1 MPSNPRLRHNNFD
14 LIRLLLAM
22 IVCLVHAA
30 ELSQQSLLKPIGLVL
45 SSKLAV
51 DAFFVISGFLIF
63 MSYERSS
70 SLRSYA
76 SKRAKRIY
84 PAYLCIILLCAFG
97 LFVLSE
103 LPAERYFSA
112 AWVKYLLANL
122 TFLNFFAPALPGV
135 FEGNLLPAVNGAL
148 WTIKIEVMFYCSVP
162 LIVWFARR
170 FGRLPVLLGLFAL
183 SSLYSLLLWH
193 LYGQSQNEVFA
204 FLEKQLPGQLRYF
217 LAGGLLYYYLAHFER
232 QVKWLVPLALT
243 LYVASVWLPLRLVE
257 PLALGVLVVFVAL
270 FGYLGNFGKYGDFS
284 YGAYICHFPII
295 QILVSLGLYSFSPLL
310 GLLLSVALTLLA
322 AILMW
327 HLVEKRFLLR
337 SSHYVQAEERPV
349 RPLAVLKPDAE
360 T

>member
-1 MPSNPRLRHNNFD
+1 MPSNSRLRHNNFD

-30 ELSQQSLLKPIGLVL
+30 ELSQQSVLKPMGMFL

-84 PAYLCIILLCAFG
+84 PAYLSIILLCAFG
-97 LFVLSE
+97 LFAMSE
-103 LPAERYFSA
+103 LPAERYFSL
-112 AWVKYLLANL
+112 AWLKYLLANL
-122 TFLNFFAPALPGV
+122 SFLNFFAPTLPGV
-135 FEGNLLPAVNGAL
+135 FEDNLLPAVNGAL

-162 LIVWFARR
+162 LIVWLAQR
-170 FGRLPVLLGLFAL
+170 FGRLPILLGLFAL
-183 SSLYSLLLWH
+183 SSLYSLAFWH
-193 LYGQSQNEVFA
+193 LYGQSQNELFG

-217 LAGGLLYYYLAHFER
+217 LAGGLIYYYLPYFER
-232 QVKWLVPLALT
+232 QIKWLVPLALS
-243 LYVASVWLPLRLVE
+243 LYVASVWLPLRLIE
-257 PLALGVLVVFVAL
+257 PLALGVLVAFVAL
-270 FGYLGNFGKYGDFS
+270 FGHLGNFGKYGDFS

-295 QILVSLGLYSFSPLL
+295 QILVSLGLYAFSPLL
-310 GLLLSVALTLLA
+310 GLLASVALTLLA

-337 SSHYVQAEERPV
+337 SSHYVQAKERPV
-349 RPLAVLKPDAE
+349 ASLSSLKPDIEA
-360 T
+360 